1 MKTIERSWADPSFKS
16 EIKRAIIFLLI
27 LFFVQLFAY
36 ILPAWSNHNV
46 VRYYLS
52 LHTLLELI
60 SIVIS
65 GMVFIVG
72 WNSYGERLVGMWH
85 CSLARSFLLV
95 DWTFFI
101 QCPMSACPISFRRMT
116 RKNIF
121 IFGYYRASWQR
132 LFC

>member
-16 EIKRAIIFLLI
+16 EIKRAIIFILI

-65 GMVFIVG
+65 GMEFIWLNTIWKCGTALLRVLFYWWIG
-72 WNSYGERLVGMWH
+72 LFSYSVLCRHAGFHFVE
-85 CSLARSFLLV
+85 
-95 DWTFFI
+95 
-101 QCPMSACPISFRRMT
+101 
-116 RKNIF
+116 
-121 IFGYYRASWQR
+121 
-132 LFC
+132 